1 MEVIPAIDLRDG
13 KCVRLFQGDYA
24 RETVYAEDP
33 MEVARRWLDCGA
45 PRLHVVDLDGA
56 KAGAPA
62 NLDVA
67 GKIAATSDV
76 PVQLG
81 GGIRTPEI
89 AVRALSMGI
98 SRVMIGTA
106 AINDPNFVSLLCRD
120 HGSES
125 VVITIDARDGLGA
138 VDGWTSDTR
147 VAAIELVD
155 RMQSVGVANF
165 LYTDISRDGTLTE
178 PNYGAVEEMVRR
190 TDGELIAAGGISS
203 IEHLLSLAEIG
214 ASGAVVGTAL
224 YTGGIDLIAAID
236 VLSTKADT
244 C

>member
-24 RETVYAEDP
+24 KETVYAEDP
-33 MEVARRWLDCGA
+33 TEVARRWLDCGA
-45 PRLHVVDLDGA
+45 TRLHVVDLDGA
-56 KAGAPA
+56 KAGVPA

-67 GKIAATSDV
+67 GKIAATSGA

-81 GGIRTPEI
+81 GGIRTLEI
-89 AVRALSMGI
+89 AVQALSMGI

-106 AINDPNFVSLLCRD
+106 AINDPDFVGFLCRD
-120 HGSES
+120 HGPES
-125 VVITIDARDGLGA
+125 VVVTVDARDGWVA

-147 VAAIELVD
+147 VAATELVD
-155 RMQSVGVANF
+155 GMQSVGVANF

-178 PNYGAVEEMVRR
+178 PNYTAVEEMVRR

-203 IEHLLSLAEIG
+203 IDHLLSLAEIG

-224 YTGGIDLIAAID
+224 YTGGIDLAAAIEA
-236 VLSTKADT
+236 LSTKADT